1 MLTKFSRAEFFGGWH
16 KIVRSQSLAC
26 VVFYETIRDAKR
38 TVIINTFNFIYNTVW
53 MIQRLQLCLWQSLR
67 EAFSRY
73 EKPVFIIVSVISLD
87 IHFRSY
93 SFLYDRWYFVSVCID
108 EFCAYRISTRAF
120 RFVYIFNTSLRLI
133 LSWICSYLIFDI
145 SKIFFFFFAFLSD
158 LKYWDSYF
166 NEEILHR
173 FEYD

>member
-1 MLTKFSRAEFFGGWH
+1 MNYRASFC
-16 KIVRSQSLAC
+16 SQNFQELNFLVGDIRLSDPSLLHAWF
-26 VVFYETIRDAKR
+26 FYETIRDAKR
-38 TVIINTFNFIYNTVW
+38 IVIINTFSFISNTVW

-67 EAFSRY
+67 EIFSRH

-108 EFCAYRISTRAF
+108 EFCAYIISTRAF

-133 LSWICSYLIFDI
+133 LNWICSYLIFDI
-145 SKIFFFFFAFLSD
+145 SKVFR
-158 LKYWDSYF
+158 YF
-166 NEEILHR
+166 ERLEILR
-173 FEYD
+173 FIF